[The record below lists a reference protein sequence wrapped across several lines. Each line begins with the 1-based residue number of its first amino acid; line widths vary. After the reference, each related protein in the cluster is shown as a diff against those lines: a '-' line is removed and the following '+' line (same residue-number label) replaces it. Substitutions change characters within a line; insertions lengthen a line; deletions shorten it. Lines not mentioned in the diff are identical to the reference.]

1 MNRLL
6 FSTVLLLLLSACS
19 LFESNARPEQSY
31 VLRPSTPTSTV
42 NTVRVAVQLL
52 RPSIEPGLDSPRIA
66 LSRPGNRLDYYAVAR
81 WAGSL
86 ADVWQSLAS
95 QRFRASGA
103 FASVDTDRGGFG
115 AQHVVA
121 ITVRRFDAEYGADE
135 TAAPTARV
143 LLECTVG
150 SRATRTTLASFDIA
164 TEARA
169 SDNRMGAVVEAM
181 ERAANEA
188 LTQVIDRSATALAE
202 QR

>member
-6 FSTVLLLLLSACS
+6 VCGLPLMLSACS

-31 VLRPSTPTSTV
+31 VLRPSPPAAAASTA
-42 NTVRVAVQLL
+42 RVAVQLL

-66 LSRPGNRLDYYAVAR
+66 LSRPGNRLDYYAAAR
-81 WAGSL
+81 WAGSVS
-86 ADVWQSLAS
+86 DVWQSLAS

-103 FASVDTDRGGFG
+103 FATVDTDRGGFG
-115 AQHVVA
+115 AQHVIA

-150 SRATRTTLASFDIA
+150 SRASRTTLASFDIA

-169 SDNRMGAVVEAM
+169 TDNRMGAVVEAM
-181 ERAANEA
+181 ERAANDA
-188 LTQVIDRSATALAE
+188 LTQAIERSAAALAD